1 MIASAHTGQVLAISV
16 STEKGTRKH
25 NVSEALLVA
34 NSGIVRDAHA
44 GPGHRQV
51 SLLSL
56 ESIDK
61 MRQMGA
67 VVSPGDFAEN
77 ITVSNVDLSGV
88 AVGDI
93 ITIGSAELI
102 VTQLGKECHSRCAI
116 FEAVGDCVMPR
127 EGIFTRVVKGGIIR
141 PGDEVRVILRSTTA
155 PPTSTLPR

>member
-1 MIASAHTGQVLAISV
+1 MGTVLAISV
-16 STEKGTRKH
+16 SAEKGTRKH

-34 NSGIVRDAHA
+34 DSGIAGDAHA

-56 ESIDK
+56 ESIDT

-67 VVSPGDFAEN
+67 EVNPGDFAEN
-77 ITVSNVDLSGV
+77 ITLSKVDLSEI
-88 AVGDI
+88 AIGDSI
-93 ITIGSAELI
+93 MVGSAELI

-127 EGIFTRVVKGGIIR
+127 EGIFTRVVNGGMIR
-141 PGDEVRVILRSTTA
+141 PGDEVRVILHSDTETA
-155 PPTSTLPR
+155 TRTRPL